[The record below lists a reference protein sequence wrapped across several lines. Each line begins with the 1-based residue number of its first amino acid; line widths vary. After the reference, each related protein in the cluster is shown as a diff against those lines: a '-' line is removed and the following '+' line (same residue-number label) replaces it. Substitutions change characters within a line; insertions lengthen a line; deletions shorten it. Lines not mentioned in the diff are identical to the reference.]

1 MKEVTIMN
9 PSTTANH
16 IAIEGY
22 DPVSFFD
29 GNARPGLQTYTH
41 AYAEKTWLFASAEN
55 RDRFISNPQGYT
67 PQFDGNCALA
77 VSLGQRS
84 PGKPE
89 SWCILDDKL
98 YFGGNTFATYLFRL
112 FPRLRTVAQKK
123 WLALSRPQLGR
134 KL

>member
-1 MKEVTIMN
+1 MN
-9 PSTTANH
+9 PSTTDNR

-29 GNARPGLQTYTH
+29 GDAKSGKTKYSYV
-41 AYAEKTWLFASAEN
+41 YAEKTWLFTSTEN
-55 RDRFISNPQGYT
+55 RGRFIKNPQGYA

-112 FPRLRTVAQKK
+112 FPRLRTVAQRK
-123 WLALSRPQLGR
+123 WLALS
-134 KL
+134 